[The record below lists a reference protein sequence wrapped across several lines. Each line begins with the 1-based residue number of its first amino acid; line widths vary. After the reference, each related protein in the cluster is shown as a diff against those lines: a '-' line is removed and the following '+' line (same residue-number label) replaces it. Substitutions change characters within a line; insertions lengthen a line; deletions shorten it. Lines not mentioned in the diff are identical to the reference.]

1 MNLKEFY
8 SLPDLFFYHAA
19 KQDSES
25 VFLEWLNTVNRKKF
39 TWSETVSNVYKIS
52 KVLKENVQT
61 GDRVLLVSEN
71 RPEWLISDLA
81 IMLSNAITVPAY
93 TTYTED
99 DYKY

>member
-1 MNLKEFY
+1 MNLKEFN

-52 KVLKENVQT
+52 KVCAETIFIFCAQT
-61 GDRVLLVSEN
+61 ILQSFSF
-71 RPEWLISDLA
+71 LIQHFCSIHSGKNL
-81 IMLSNAITVPAY
+81 
-93 TTYTED
+93 
-99 DYKY
+99 